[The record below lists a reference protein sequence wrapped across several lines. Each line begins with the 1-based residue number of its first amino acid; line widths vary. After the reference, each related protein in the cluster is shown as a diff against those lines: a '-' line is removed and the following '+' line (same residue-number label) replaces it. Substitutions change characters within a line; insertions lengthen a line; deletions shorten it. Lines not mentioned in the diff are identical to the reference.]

1 MKHITSAN
9 DAVGNL
15 KYHLRCRG
23 TAKKQV
29 AITDKFYA
37 NQKTDAEP
45 NVIVDIEI
53 INILQTELSNLSHK
67 VITTNRV
74 ESKYGHLLVKHGTL
88 EEDLHKSY

>member
-23 TAKKQV
+23 TVKKQV

-45 NVIVDIEI
+45 NVIDIEI

-67 VITTNRV
+67 VITTN
-74 ESKYGHLLVKHGTL
+74 
-88 EEDLHKSY
+88 